1 MTTYSLHIQYHD
13 RPAEIR
19 EFSKP
24 EVIIGREAADISLGD
39 PLASGHHG
47 KLVLDPRSQTLTY
60 TDLNSSN
67 GSRFLNG
74 QPITAP
80 AQFGPGHAV
89 RIGNCIITVRSIGG
103 TQQRANPNR
112 GGTVLGGVSP
122 LAGGLPSA
130 AKPPPA
136 SVPVAAP
143 VMPPVAAPVAA
154 PVVAVAAAAGAG
166 KTPNEVPMATV
177 NPAPISFNAATEPVP
192 QANVPVPQDSPA
204 TPASEPS
211 LPPSQPVG
219 DLLDPKRTTSFGE
232 AWGLLM
238 KTWPYLVARWT
249 VYGLYAL
256 GCLVW
261 FCVWGGLAYL
271 FRESGSV
278 VTVLLIIAVGGF
290 GAIAYWLKR
299 YVLYLLKAGH
309 IAVITE
315 LIKHGTLP
323 EGKNQVEYG
332 KGIVTERFGEVTA
345 LFAVDALVTG
355 ILRMISRTI
364 IGITNLIPIP
374 GLDKIGRI
382 VTAIINRALTYIDE
396 AIFSYTL
403 LTGST
408 NPWASARTGIVLY
421 GQSWKPLL
429 KSAFKVWLLGQV
441 AWFVAF
447 LVILLPTYGL
457 MALMPDASL
466 ILGIMAVILALLVVS
481 AFYEP
486 LALVYMI
493 LTYNRAIQGQTP
505 SAEWEEKIGKVSSK
519 FRSMSEKAANWVSQ
533 KKSPQPTPPAA

>member
-1 MTTYSLHIQYHD
+1 MPQPGVPTPNLGGTPVPVS
-13 RPAEIR
+13 P
-19 EFSKP
+19 SP
-24 EVIIGREAADISLGD
+24 EV
-39 PLASGHHG
+39 
-47 KLVLDPRSQTLTY
+47 
-60 TDLNSSN
+60 
-67 GSRFLNG
+67 
-74 QPITAP
+74 
-80 AQFGPGHAV
+80 
-89 RIGNCIITVRSIGG
+89 
-103 TQQRANPNR
+103 
-112 GGTVLGGVSP
+112 
-122 LAGGLPSA
+122 LP
-130 AKPPPA
+130 
-136 SVPVAAP
+136 
-143 VMPPVAAPVAA
+143 
-154 PVVAVAAAAGAG
+154 
-166 KTPNEVPMATV
+166 TI
-177 NPAPISFNAATEPVP
+177 NPAPVSVNATTEPVP
-192 QANVPVPQDSPA
+192 QAAQPN
-204 TPASEPS
+204 

-256 GCLVW
+256 GCLIW

-271 FRESGSV
+271 FRDSGSV
-278 VTVLLIIAVGGF
+278 VAVLLVIALGGF

-315 LIKHGTLP
+315 LIKYGQLP

-332 KGIVTERFGEVTA
+332 KGIVTERFGQVTA

-355 ILRMISRTI
+355 VLRMISRTI

-382 VTAIINRALTYIDE
+382 ITAIINRALTYIDE

-429 KSAFKVWLLGQV
+429 KSAFKVWLVGQL
-441 AWFVAF
+441 AWFIAF

-457 MALMPDASL
+457 IRLMPDASF

-493 LTYNRAIQGQTP
+493 LTFNRAIQGQTP
-505 SAEWEEKIGKVSSK
+505 NPEWEEKIGKVSSK
-519 FRSMSEKAANWVSQ
+519 FRSISQKAADWVAP
-533 KKSPQPTPPAA
+533 KKTPNPANPA